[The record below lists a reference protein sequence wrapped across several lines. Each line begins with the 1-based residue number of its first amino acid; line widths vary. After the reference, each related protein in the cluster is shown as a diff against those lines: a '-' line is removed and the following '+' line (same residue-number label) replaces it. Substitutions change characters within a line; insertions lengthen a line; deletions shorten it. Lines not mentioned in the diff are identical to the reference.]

1 MPAKVK
7 PTETIINAKSERKIE
22 EALIDPLLVRVVI
35 VASITHGNNPKVPPF
50 WRTVESCRIVA

>member
-22 EALIDPLLVRVVI
+22 EALIDPLLVRIVI
-35 VASITHGNNPKVPPF
+35 VASITHGNNPKVPLF
-50 WRTVESCRIVA
+50 